1 MAELN
6 ETKLADEILGINN
19 GADEILGINNGEGEA
34 GSNALPS
41 GSGPVPSGDP
51 RKYGLDHLS
60 FDEAAEAAHKKF
72 LQFSSIF
79 YKTNE
84 DYIYSESELAGLD
97 QQKLQYIIYDTYIR
111 NIDKK
116 FDPNPNMA
124 TMCTNGETIYM
135 NPWFVAA
142 LKPEEILFILAHEIN
157 HIKLMHAGDKNRFNI
172 FITGSD
178 QTVKP
183 NDLGVSIRAKISNI
197 VTDLIINDSLI
208 DDKIG
213 SFPKDPISGENF
225 GLHIQGYAE
234 FTSEE
239 GIMEFTNLLVKRGLT
254 EIPRILKE
262 KYGREITNIP
272 TIPEATTLSGAR
284 RAIDAFIEFL
294 KSLEDDL
301 TQIVKDQLEQGQ
313 GQGQG
318 NPGRGDVGGG
328 QGSSGGQEQDNGTS
342 QSGVP
347 GERKK
352 DSEQEGAAK
361 QGKGQK
367 GKGSKSGIN
376 DMVDSALN
384 SVIESIINKAMQ
396 NELSKALGSQLSK
409 GGGDGTGSGSGQR
422 CELSDKDIEEIMDKL
437 AKALA
442 DGDLIFGDHEMQDK
456 LVEIQG
462 KLEGM
467 SADEMKES
475 IKEGVVLITE
485 QTANNLERAGL
496 TMDKIAGLGHI
507 GRDMYRVWKER
518 QFKPERPYDK
528 MLQSLFDKIDRGNQS
543 ATYAKYNRRTTVLNA
558 ANRRLAQM
566 GGYEPSTI
574 IIPSKR
580 SIEGKIVIAIDVSGS
595 IYSDPMSMGMAF
607 SEIIR
612 LADVM
617 NQNFSRCDIEIV
629 RCDTETTWE
638 GPYAGGS
645 AELDE
650 YIENIKKHGINL
662 GGGGGT
668 NLLPVW
674 EDIIEEA
681 EDTGKMPAGLLFVTD
696 TMTNNSKQ
704 ITELYD
710 SGKFNVPTV
719 ILYPDDEYLNSDFE
733 ELASRN
739 PDFLLANIRELL
751 KKDKEM
757 GFDIEM

>member
-19 GADEILGINNGEGEA
+19 RGGEA
-34 GSNALPS
+34 ESNALPS

-84 DYIYSESELAGLD
+84 NYIYSESELTGLD

-142 LKPEEILFILAHEIN
+142 LKPEEILFVLAHEIN
-157 HIKLMHAGDKNRFNI
+157 HIKLMHAGDKGRLNI

-183 NDLGVSIRAKISNI
+183 NDPGVSIRAKISNI

-213 SFPKDPISGENF
+213 SFPKDPISGENL

-239 GIMEFTNLLVKRGLT
+239 GVMEFTNLLVKRGLT

-272 TIPEATTLSGAR
+272 TIPEAATLSGAR

-313 GQGQG
+313 GQCQ
-318 NPGRGDVGGG
+318 N
-328 QGSSGGQEQDNGTS
+328 
-342 QSGVP
+342 
-347 GERKK
+347 
-352 DSEQEGAAK
+352 
-361 QGKGQK
+361 GKGQTGK
-367 GKGSKSGIN
+367 GSKSGTGKGSKSGIN

-384 SVIESIINKAMQ
+384 SVIESTINKAMQ

-475 IKEGVVLITE
+475 IKEGVILITE

-580 SIEGKIVIAIDVSGS
+580 SIEGKIVIAIDVSTS

-645 AELDE
+645 AELNE
-650 YIENIKKHGINL
+650 YIENIKKNGINL

-681 EDTGKMPAGLLFVTD
+681 ENTGKMPSGLLFVTD
-696 TMTNNSKQ
+696 TMTNSSKQ

-719 ILYPDDEYLNSDFE
+719 ILFPDDEYLNSDFE

-739 PDFLLANIRELL
+739 PNFLLANIRELL

>member
-19 GADEILGINNGEGEA
+19 RGGEA
-34 GSNALPS
+34 ESNALPS

-84 DYIYSESELAGLD
+84 NYIYSESELTGLD

-157 HIKLMHAGDKNRFNI
+157 HIKLMHAGDKGRLNI

-183 NDLGVSIRAKISNI
+183 NDPGVSIRAKISNI

-213 SFPKDPISGENF
+213 SFPKDPISGENL
-225 GLHIQGYAE
+225 GLHIPGYAE

-239 GIMEFTNLLVKRGLT
+239 GVMEFTNLLVKRGLT

-272 TIPEATTLSGAR
+272 TIPEAATLSGAR

-313 GQGQG
+313 GQCQ
-318 NPGRGDVGGG
+318 N
-328 QGSSGGQEQDNGTS
+328 
-342 QSGVP
+342 
-347 GERKK
+347 
-352 DSEQEGAAK
+352 
-361 QGKGQK
+361 GKGQT

-475 IKEGVVLITE
+475 IKEGVILITE

-580 SIEGKIVIAIDVSGS
+580 SIKGKIVIAIDVSGS

-645 AELDE
+645 AELNE

-681 EDTGKMPAGLLFVTD
+681 ENTGKMPSGLLFVTD

-739 PDFLLANIRELL
+739 PNFLLANIRELL

>member
-19 GADEILGINNGEGEA
+19 TKLADEILGINNGEGEA

-183 NDLGVSIRAKISNI
+183 NDPGVSIRAKISNI

-213 SFPKDPISGENF
+213 SFPKDPISGENL
-225 GLHIQGYAE
+225 GLHIPGYAE

-239 GIMEFTNLLVKRGLT
+239 GVMEFTNLLVKRGLT

-272 TIPEATTLSGAR
+272 TIPEAATLSGAR

-313 GQGQG
+313 GQCQ
-318 NPGRGDVGGG
+318 N
-328 QGSSGGQEQDNGTS
+328 
-342 QSGVP
+342 
-347 GERKK
+347 
-352 DSEQEGAAK
+352 
-361 QGKGQK
+361 GKGQT

-475 IKEGVVLITE
+475 IKEGIVLITE

-595 IYSDPMSMGMAF
+595 IYCDPMSMGMAF

-645 AELDE
+645 AELNE

-719 ILYPDDEYLNSDFE
+719 ILYPDDERLNSDFE

-739 PDFLLANIRELL
+739 PNFLLANIRELL

>member
-6 ETKLADEILGINN
+6 ETKL
-19 GADEILGINNGEGEA
+19 ADEILGINNGEGEA

-84 DYIYSESELAGLD
+84 NYIYSESGLAGLD

-157 HIKLMHAGDKNRFNI
+157 HIKLMHAGDKGRLNI

-183 NDLGVSIRAKISNI
+183 NDPGVSIRAKISNI

-213 SFPKDPISGENF
+213 SFPKDPISGENL
-225 GLHIQGYAE
+225 GLHIPGYAE

-239 GIMEFTNLLVKRGLT
+239 GVMEFTNLLVKRGLT

-272 TIPEATTLSGAR
+272 TIPEAATLSGAR
-284 RAIDAFIEFL
+284 RAIDAFVEFL

-313 GQGQG
+313 GQCQ
-318 NPGRGDVGGG
+318 N
-328 QGSSGGQEQDNGTS
+328 
-342 QSGVP
+342 
-347 GERKK
+347 
-352 DSEQEGAAK
+352 
-361 QGKGQK
+361 GKGQT

-645 AELDE
+645 AELNA
-650 YIENIKKHGINL
+650 YIENIKKNGINL

-681 EDTGKMPAGLLFVTD
+681 ENTGKMPSGLLFVTD
-696 TMTNNSKQ
+696 TMTNSSKQ

-739 PDFLLANIRELL
+739 PNFLLANIRELL

>member
-19 GADEILGINNGEGEA
+19 TKLADEILGINNGEGEA

-84 DYIYSESELAGLD
+84 NYIYSESGLAGMD

-157 HIKLMHAGDKNRFNI
+157 HIKLMHAGDKGRLNI

-183 NDLGVSIRAKISNI
+183 NDPGVSIRAKISNI

-213 SFPKDPISGENF
+213 SFPKDPISGENL
-225 GLHIQGYAE
+225 GLHIPGYAE

-239 GIMEFTNLLVKRGLT
+239 GVMEFTNLLVKRGLT

-272 TIPEATTLSGAR
+272 TIPEAATLSGAR

-313 GQGQG
+313 GQCQ
-318 NPGRGDVGGG
+318 N
-328 QGSSGGQEQDNGTS
+328 
-342 QSGVP
+342 
-347 GERKK
+347 
-352 DSEQEGAAK
+352 
-361 QGKGQK
+361 GKGQT

-645 AELDE
+645 AELNE
-650 YIENIKKHGINL
+650 YIENIKKNGINL

-681 EDTGKMPAGLLFVTD
+681 ENTGKMPSGLLFVTD
-696 TMTNNSKQ
+696 TMTNSSKQ

-710 SGKFNVPTV
+710 SGNFNVPTV

-739 PDFLLANIRELL
+739 PNFLLANIRELL

>member
-6 ETKLADEILGINN
+6 ETKL
-19 GADEILGINNGEGEA
+19 ADEILGINNGEGEA

-142 LKPEEILFILAHEIN
+142 LKPEEILFVLAHEIN
-157 HIKLMHAGDKNRFNI
+157 HIKLMHAGDKGRLNI

-183 NDLGVSIRAKISNI
+183 NDPGVSIRAKISNI

-213 SFPKDPISGENF
+213 SFPKDPISGENL
-225 GLHIQGYAE
+225 GLHIPGYAE

-239 GIMEFTNLLVKRGLT
+239 GVMEFTNLLVKRGLT

-272 TIPEATTLSGAR
+272 TIPEAATLSGAR
-284 RAIDAFIEFL
+284 RAIDAFVEFL

-313 GQGQG
+313 GQCQ
-318 NPGRGDVGGG
+318 N
-328 QGSSGGQEQDNGTS
+328 
-342 QSGVP
+342 
-347 GERKK
+347 
-352 DSEQEGAAK
+352 
-361 QGKGQK
+361 GKGQT

-595 IYSDPMSMGMAF
+595 IYCDPMSMGMAF

-645 AELDE
+645 AELNE

-696 TMTNNSKQ
+696 TMTDNSKQ

-719 ILYPDDEYLNSDFE
+719 ILYPDDERLNSDFE

-739 PDFLLANIRELL
+739 PNFLLANIRELL

>member
-19 GADEILGINNGEGEA
+19 RADEILGINNGEGEA

-157 HIKLMHAGDKNRFNI
+157 HIKLMHAGDKGRLNI

-183 NDLGVSIRAKISNI
+183 NDPGVSIRAKISNI

-213 SFPKDPISGENF
+213 SFPKDPISGENL
-225 GLHIQGYAE
+225 GLHIPGYAE

-239 GIMEFTNLLVKRGLT
+239 GVMEFTNLLVKRGLT

-272 TIPEATTLSGAR
+272 TIPEAATLSGAR
-284 RAIDAFIEFL
+284 RAIDAFVEFL

-313 GQGQG
+313 GQCQ
-318 NPGRGDVGGG
+318 N
-328 QGSSGGQEQDNGTS
+328 
-342 QSGVP
+342 
-347 GERKK
+347 
-352 DSEQEGAAK
+352 
-361 QGKGQK
+361 GKGQT

-580 SIEGKIVIAIDVSGS
+580 SIKGKIVIAIDVSGS

-645 AELDE
+645 AELNE
-650 YIENIKKHGINL
+650 YIENIKKNGINL

-681 EDTGKMPAGLLFVTD
+681 ENTGKMPSGLLFVTD

-739 PDFLLANIRELL
+739 PNFLLANIRELL

>member
-1 MAELN
+1 M
-6 ETKLADEILGINN
+6 
-19 GADEILGINNGEGEA
+19 
-34 GSNALPS
+34 
-41 GSGPVPSGDP
+41 PSGDP

-60 FDEAAEAAHKKF
+60 FDEAAEVAHKKF

-84 DYIYSESELAGLD
+84 NYIYSESGFAGMD

-142 LKPEEILFILAHEIN
+142 LKPEEILFVLAHEIN
-157 HIKLMHAGDKNRFNI
+157 HIKLMHAGDKGRLMI

-183 NDLGVSIRAKISNI
+183 NDPGVSIRAKISNI

-213 SFPKDPISGENF
+213 SFPKDPISGENL
-225 GLHIQGYAE
+225 GLHIPGYAE

-239 GIMEFTNLLVKRGLT
+239 GVMEFTNLLVKRGLT

-272 TIPEATTLSGAR
+272 TIPEAATLSGAR

-313 GQGQG
+313 GQCQ
-318 NPGRGDVGGG
+318 N
-328 QGSSGGQEQDNGTS
+328 
-342 QSGVP
+342 
-347 GERKK
+347 
-352 DSEQEGAAK
+352 
-361 QGKGQK
+361 GKGQT

-595 IYSDPMSMGMAF
+595 IYCDPMSMGMAF

-645 AELDE
+645 AELNE

-696 TMTNNSKQ
+696 TMTNSSKQ

-739 PDFLLANIRELL
+739 PNFLLANIRELL

>member
-19 GADEILGINNGEGEA
+19 RGGEA
-34 GSNALPS
+34 ESNALPS

-84 DYIYSESELAGLD
+84 NYIYSESELTGLD

-157 HIKLMHAGDKNRFNI
+157 HIKLMHAGDKGRLNI

-183 NDLGVSIRAKISNI
+183 NDPGVSIRAKISNI

-213 SFPKDPISGENF
+213 SFPKDPISGENL
-225 GLHIQGYAE
+225 GLHIPGYAE

-239 GIMEFTNLLVKRGLT
+239 GVMEFTNLLVKRGLT

-272 TIPEATTLSGAR
+272 TIPEAATLSGAR

-313 GQGQG
+313 GQCQ
-318 NPGRGDVGGG
+318 N
-328 QGSSGGQEQDNGTS
+328 
-342 QSGVP
+342 
-347 GERKK
+347 
-352 DSEQEGAAK
+352 
-361 QGKGQK
+361 GKGQT

-475 IKEGVVLITE
+475 IKEGVILITE

-580 SIEGKIVIAIDVSGS
+580 SIQGKIVIAIDVSGS

-645 AELDE
+645 AELNE

-681 EDTGKMPAGLLFVTD
+681 ENTGKMPSGLLFVTD

-739 PDFLLANIRELL
+739 PNFLLANIRELL

>member
-19 GADEILGINNGEGEA
+19 GEGEA
-34 GSNALPS
+34 GSNASPS

-84 DYIYSESELAGLD
+84 NYIYEESELAGLD

-157 HIKLMHAGDKNRFNI
+157 HIKLMHAGDKSRLNI

-183 NDLGVSIRAKISNI
+183 NDPGVSIRAKISNI

-301 TQIVKDQLEQGQ
+301 TQIVKDQ
-313 GQGQG
+313 
-318 NPGRGDVGGG
+318 
-328 QGSSGGQEQDNGTS
+328 
-342 QSGVP
+342 
-347 GERKK
+347 
-352 DSEQEGAAK
+352 
-361 QGKGQK
+361 
-367 GKGSKSGIN
+367 
-376 DMVDSALN
+376 
-384 SVIESIINKAMQ
+384 
-396 NELSKALGSQLSK
+396 
-409 GGGDGTGSGSGQR
+409 
-422 CELSDKDIEEIMDKL
+422 
-437 AKALA
+437 
-442 DGDLIFGDHEMQDK
+442 
-456 LVEIQG
+456 
-462 KLEGM
+462 
-467 SADEMKES
+467 
-475 IKEGVVLITE
+475 
-485 QTANNLERAGL
+485 
-496 TMDKIAGLGHI
+496 
-507 GRDMYRVWKER
+507 
-518 QFKPERPYDK
+518 
-528 MLQSLFDKIDRGNQS
+528 
-543 ATYAKYNRRTTVLNA
+543 
-558 ANRRLAQM
+558 
-566 GGYEPSTI
+566 
-574 IIPSKR
+574 
-580 SIEGKIVIAIDVSGS
+580 
-595 IYSDPMSMGMAF
+595 
-607 SEIIR
+607 
-612 LADVM
+612 
-617 NQNFSRCDIEIV
+617 
-629 RCDTETTWE
+629 
-638 GPYAGGS
+638 
-645 AELDE
+645 
-650 YIENIKKHGINL
+650 
-662 GGGGGT
+662 
-668 NLLPVW
+668 
-674 EDIIEEA
+674 
-681 EDTGKMPAGLLFVTD
+681 
-696 TMTNNSKQ
+696 
-704 ITELYD
+704 
-710 SGKFNVPTV
+710 
-719 ILYPDDEYLNSDFE
+719 
-733 ELASRN
+733 
-739 PDFLLANIRELL
+739 
-751 KKDKEM
+751 
-757 GFDIEM
+757 